1 MILIE
6 PGNRAYSWYQHEKAN
21 LEHERSSVAGKYS
34 FLEVL
39 QSTESNLEAYE
50 LKQVSFRL

>member
-21 LEHERSSVAGKYS
+21 FEHERSNVAKKYS

-50 LKQVSFRL
+50 LKQVSF